1 MNKVTT
7 VLTVTDRI
15 EYLKTQIKAIENQTI
30 DSDIIIHW
38 NTDEEYTLNYPAI
51 IYRNQH
57 KSAPL
62 YNRFF
67 SSVNITTPYI
77 FICDDDI
84 LPGKRYLERC
94 IEFSEKQP
102 SDVCI
107 VNYGMIFSEET
118 NQYDVAKRIHH
129 NMFLSNPKLVH
140 MGGQGYFFKT
150 NLLRSFCEYETYDSK
165 WGEDIHLGYVCWE
178 NGIRTYV
185 LDSDENDKSTWQDLT
200 LGSRGVDDLAQWRY
214 PTHRPVRNKL
224 MKKYTK
230 LGWAFNSTS
239 SHYMI

>member
-38 NTDEEYTLNYPAI
+38 NSDEEYTLNYPAI

-77 FICDDDI
+77 FICDDDSI
-84 LPGKRYLERC
+84 
-94 IEFSEKQP
+94 
-102 SDVCI
+102 
-107 VNYGMIFSEET
+107 N
-118 NQYDVAKRIHH
+118 
-129 NMFLSNPKLVH
+129 
-140 MGGQGYFFKT
+140 
-150 NLLRSFCEYETYDSK
+150 
-165 WGEDIHLGYVCWE
+165 
-178 NGIRTYV
+178 IRG
-185 LDSDENDKSTWQDLT
+185 L
-200 LGSRGVDDLAQWRY
+200 
-214 PTHRPVRNKL
+214 
-224 MKKYTK
+224 
-230 LGWAFNSTS
+230 TS
-239 SHYMI
+239 SKYCSNISWFLWVL